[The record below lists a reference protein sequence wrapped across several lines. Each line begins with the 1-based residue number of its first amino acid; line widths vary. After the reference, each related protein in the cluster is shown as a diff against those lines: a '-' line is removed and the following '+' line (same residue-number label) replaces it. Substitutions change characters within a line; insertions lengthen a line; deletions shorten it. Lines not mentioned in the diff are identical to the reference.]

1 MVCRG
6 RQGANNQKRSRDDDN
21 TLVKN
26 VASEGRAFLNQQYL
40 QTVGL
45 ADDCIV
51 ARRAKR
57 DVG

>member
-1 MVCRG
+1 
-6 RQGANNQKRSRDDDN
+6 
-21 TLVKN
+21 LVKN